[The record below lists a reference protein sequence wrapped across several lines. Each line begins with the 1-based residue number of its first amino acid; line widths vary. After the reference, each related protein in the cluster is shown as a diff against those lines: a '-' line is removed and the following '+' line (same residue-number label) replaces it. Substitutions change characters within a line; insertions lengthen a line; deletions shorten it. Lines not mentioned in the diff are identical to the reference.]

1 MNKNKPVGQVDLS
14 KLSRTSEALNSP
26 ILSSVSKIFIVSGAP
41 ILPTSLPLAPPIVSP
56 VKFKAE
62 SGGLS
67 DVKKTLGSSG
77 SITSASSIPGQKP
90 IVTTS
95 GYIGAYTPE
104 QRKLRIERF
113 LEKRTRRVW
122 TRKVKYDV
130 RKNFAD
136 SRLRIKVQQ
145 VC

>member
-1 MNKNKPVGQVDLS
+1 
-14 KLSRTSEALNSP
+14 
-26 ILSSVSKIFIVSGAP
+26 
-41 ILPTSLPLAPPIVSP
+41 